1 MRSLSIAHVLSS
13 FELGGQERVAVDLA
27 ASQVKKGHRVH
38 AISLAPKPDG
48 VLARDF
54 EARGVTIH
62 TVPKGAG
69 VDPTLIVRLAALFR
83 REHVEVVHT
92 HNPQPLFYGA
102 TAGRICRC
110 AVVHTKHGVNPARG
124 RKLWLRRFGGHL
136 AHAYV
141 AVSEATAA
149 VARDNRECPPGRL
162 HTIANGIE
170 LDGFGVD
177 ARAPVREELGLPR
190 DAFVFGTIGRMS
202 PEKDHALLVRAALPL
217 LGPSVRLVIVG
228 DGSEMANVREAAAAS
243 PFILLAGVRRDV
255 ARLLSAFDAFVL
267 SSRSEGLPL
276 ALVEAMASGLPIVST
291 DVGGTKEVLAG
302 SGLIVPP
309 RDEERLREAMRTLQ
323 TDREESADLG
333 ARARAR
339 SAHYDAR
346 RMGDE
351 YLALYAR
358 ALGASALDDDQSA
371 LARSLER

>member
-1 MRSLSIAHVLSS
+1 MRSLAIAHVLSS
-13 FELGGQERVAVDLA
+13 FALGGQERVAVDLA
-27 ASQVKKGHRVH
+27 GSQVKKGHRVH

-48 VLARDF
+48 LLAADF
-54 EARGVTIH
+54 EKRGVVLH
-62 TVPKGAG
+62 TVTKGGG
-69 VDPTLIVRLAALFR
+69 VDPTLVVRLAALFR
-83 REHVEVVHT
+83 RERIDVVHT

-102 TAGRICRC
+102 TAARLARRAI
-110 AVVHTKHGVNPARG
+110 VHTKHGVNPAIG

-141 AVSEATAA
+141 AVSDATAE
-149 VARDNRECPPGRL
+149 VARRNHECPPSRL

-170 LDGFGVD
+170 LEGFGRDAV
-177 ARAPVREELGLPR
+177 ARAAVREELGIPA

-217 LGPSVRLVIVG
+217 LGSNVRLVVVG
-228 DGSEMANVREAAAAS
+228 DGSEMKSVRDTAAS
-243 PFILLAGVRRDV
+243 SPFVLLPGVRRDV
-255 ARLLSAFDAFVL
+255 ARLLASFDAFVL

-302 SGLIVPP
+302 TGIVIPSH
-309 RDEERLREAMRTLQ
+309 DEGALREAMRTVQ
-323 TDREESADLG
+323 NDREKAADLA

-339 SAHYDAR
+339 SAHYDAG

-351 YLALYAR
+351 YLALY
-358 ALGASALDDDQSA
+358 
-371 LARSLER
+371 ERVLL